1 MDEREKLLEAIVR
14 DRADWLVDA
23 VATSM
28 QDRRYLRGDPEC
40 DQVACESIRMNGELA
55 IRNAL
60 RAALLPKPAPQEEM
74 NDG

>member
-23 VATSM
+23 VAIST

-40 DQVACESIRMNGELA
+40 DQAACESIRMNGELA

-60 RAALLPKPAPQEEM
+60 RAALTGDHAH
-74 NDG
+74 G

>member
-23 VATSM
+23 VATST

-55 IRNAL
+55 IRAAL
-60 RAALLPKPAPQEEM
+60 RAALTGDASEGERT
-74 NDG
+74 

>member
-1 MDEREKLLEAIVR
+1 MDEREKLLEAIAR

-23 VATSM
+23 VATST
-28 QDRRYLRGDPEC
+28 QDRRYLRGGPEC

-60 RAALLPKPAPQEEM
+60 RAALTGDAHH
-74 NDG
+74 G

>member
-1 MDEREKLLEAIVR
+1 MDGREKLLEAIAR

-23 VATSM
+23 VATST

-55 IRNAL
+55 IRAAL
-60 RAALLPKPAPQEEM
+60 RAALTGDASEGERT
-74 NDG
+74 

>member
-23 VATSM
+23 VATST

-60 RAALLPKPAPQEEM
+60 RAALTTGAASEGERT
-74 NDG
+74 